1 MAEVKFLS
9 NLNVDGNIDL
19 NQGQLIDSRF
29 QVVTADPSSGNFE
42 GRMIYRSDINAIKFY
57 NGSSWQTLST
67 TTGDITAVV
76 AGNGLTGGASSGS
89 ATLAVNVDDTTIE
102 ISSDTVQAKTA
113 VVTNGATTLVTGNHV
128 YDYVAGLGYLS
139 LIHI

>member
-42 GRMIYRSDINAIKFY
+42 GRMIYRSDIDAIKFY
-57 NGSSWQTLST
+57 NGTAWEALST

-76 AGNGLTGGASSGS
+76 AGNGLSGGASSGS
-89 ATLAVNVDDTTIE
+89 CLLYTSPSPRD
-102 ISSDTVQAKTA
+102 S
-113 VVTNGATTLVTGNHV
+113 
-128 YDYVAGLGYLS
+128 
-139 LIHI
+139 